1 LESAEIYD
9 EREEDKGNEEM
20 DDEGDRGD
28 IKRSASN
35 GDTVRHK
42 GMLGVERM

>member
-1 LESAEIYD
+1 LGGAEIYD
-9 EREEDKGNEEM
+9 EREEDGGNEEM
-20 DDEGDRGD
+20 NDEGDIGD

-35 GDTVRHK
+35 GDIVRHQ